1 MDKILIIDG
10 NNFIWRA
17 NIGFKPKDGST
28 SDFTIVYNFFRNLKA
43 LISNFSPDSVFFV
56 LEGHPKFRYEIL
68 SSYKANRK
76 IIKTGSEN
84 KKQDFNDQS
93 NIIVDLLK
101 YLPIH
106 IAKAKDYE
114 CDDVIA
120 TLAEN
125 LKEEQVTVVSNDS
138 DFIQLLQKNYKYFKL
153 YNPMKKEYVQA
164 PEYPYTIWKSL
175 NGDKSDNIPKLL
187 SDAKAL
193 KTIND
198 PKLLE
203 SFLSVEENRANFSI
217 NRSLIEFQNIPEDQI
232 MINQGSFEKDIL
244 KESFQKMEFES
255 MLTEKYWSAFCE
267 VFDAL

>member
-17 NIGFKPKDGST
+17 NIGFKPKDGSN
-28 SDFTIVYNFFRNLKA
+28 SDFTIIYNFFRNLKA
-43 LISNFSPDSVFFV
+43 LIANFNPDLVFFV
-56 LEGHPKFRYEIL
+56 LEGHPKFRYDIL
-68 SSYKANRK
+68 STYKANRK
-76 IIKTGSEN
+76 IIKTGSEE
-84 KKQDFNDQS
+84 KRKDFNDQS
-93 NIIVDLLK
+93 KTIVELLQ

-120 TLAEN
+120 TLSEN

-138 DFIQLLQKNYKYFKL
+138 DFIQLLQKDYKYFRL
-153 YNPMKKEYVQA
+153 YNPMKKEYAQA

-217 NRSLIEFQNIPEDQI
+217 NRSLIEFQIVPEDQI
-232 MINQGSFEKDIL
+232 MISQGSFEEDFL
-244 KESFQKMEFES
+244 KEAFKKMEFES
-255 MLTEKYWSAFCE
+255 MLTEKYWTGFCE
-267 VFDAL
+267 TFTSL